1 MSKDPLAK
9 VYESQG
15 IFAAEV
21 VKAKLEANG
30 IPAILK
36 YESVGQI
43 FGLTVDGLGRV
54 EVHVPAA
61 YAEEALSLVDESED
75 EDAVDQADTADEA
88 ASGEQV

>member
-1 MSKDPLAK
+1 MSNDPLVK

-15 IFAAEV
+15 IFGAEV

-30 IPAILK
+30 IPVLLK

-54 EVHVPAA
+54 EVHVPVE
-61 YAEEALSLVDESED
+61 YAEEALDLVDEDED
-75 EDAVDQADTADEA
+75 EPADEA
-88 ASGEQV
+88 ADG